1 MEDVTPA
8 MITALNACRLHR
20 FVGDIIESTQVD
32 DTLYQF
38 LDNSLEHSLM
48 AVKSHE
54 GLRGHDE
61 LIKGLIEEKKD
72 VQQKLMK
79 RKNDFV
85 NVSMDVDSTTS
96 AVDARSDDVVNDIP
110 NENNLEKQVRNSNR
124 KDNDMVI
131 TSDAE
136 KIEGYLQQ
144 EQMLL
149 SSEIAESQSQNTTL
163 MEELLELTGVL
174 NANMTQINETVNE
187 QVPKL
192 EILQSSIVTN
202 SIELNKQKES
212 MNKKA
217 EDMNT
222 SWWSLLKLIVYL
234 LVLFF
239 LCLAVIRIF

>member
-1 MEDVTPA
+1 MMEDVTPA

-20 FVGDIIESTQVD
+20 FVGDIIDSTQVD
-32 DTLYQF
+32 DNLYQF

-48 AVKSHE
+48 AVKSNE

-72 VQQKLMK
+72 IQQKLMK
-79 RKNDFV
+79 RKNDVV
-85 NVSMDVDSTTS
+85 NVLMDSATST
-96 AVDARSDDVVNDIP
+96 VDARSDIVVNDIL
-110 NENNLEKQVRNSNR
+110 NENLEKQVFNSGR

-149 SSEIAESQSQNTTL
+149 SSEIAESQSQNTML
-163 MEELLELTGVL
+163 MEELLELTSVL

-192 EILQSSIVTN
+192 EILQNSIVEN

-239 LCLAVIRIF
+239 LCVAVIRIF